1 MADIDTRMV
10 RQVLLDQRHSR
21 MKGGI
26 YHLNQIEMAYNSNH
40 IEGSQLT
47 EEQTRRIFET
57 QTIDGQTSVDDIVE
71 TVNHFAMF
79 GYMLDHLEDPLDAGK
94 VKTYH
99 RLLKQGTSDADKPWF
114 ALGDWKR
121 LANEVGGKSTTPP
134 DRVDSAMSELL
145 ARPSPTTVEDIAD
158 WHSAFE
164 TIHPF
169 QDGNGRVGRIIMFEQ
184 CLNRSVAPFIVLD
197 SHKDYYYRG
206 LANYA
211 SEHGWLVDTFKAFQ
225 DAYAAR
231 YAGMIPSSR

>member
-1 MADIDTRMV
+1 MAGIDARMV
-10 RQVLLDQRHSR
+10 RQILLDQRHSR

-26 YHLNQIEMAYNSNH
+26 YHLNQIEMAYNSNR
-40 IEGSQLT
+40 IEGSKLT

-57 QTIDGQTSVDDIVE
+57 RTVDGQASVDDIVE
-71 TVNHFAMF
+71 TVNHFALF
-79 GYMLDHLEDPLDAGK
+79 GYMLDHLDDPLDADK
-94 VKTYH
+94 VKTFH

-121 LANEVGGKSTTPP
+121 LANEVGGKSTMPP
-134 DRVDSAMSELL
+134 GQVDAAMSELL
-145 ARPSPTTVEDIAD
+145 ARPSPTTVEGIAE

-184 CLNRSVAPFIVLD
+184 CLSRCVAPFIVLD

-206 LANYA
+206 LANFA
-211 SEHGWLVDTFKAFQ
+211 SESGWLIDTLKAFQ
-225 DAYAAR
+225 DAYTKR
-231 YAGMIPSSR
+231 YSGMIPST